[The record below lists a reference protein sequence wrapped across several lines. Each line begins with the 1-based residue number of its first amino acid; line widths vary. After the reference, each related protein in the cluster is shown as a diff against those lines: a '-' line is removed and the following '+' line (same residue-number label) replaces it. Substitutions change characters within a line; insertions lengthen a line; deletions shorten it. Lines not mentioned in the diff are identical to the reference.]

1 MFWDQVAWIYDL
13 FADGLNRKANRA
25 LCDAVAQEIS
35 SSDEVLEC
43 ACGTGLLSAP
53 IAARCRS
60 LVATD
65 FSAPMLRQ
73 AQKKCCRFKNI
84 SFEQADILHL
94 RFPDNRFE
102 GFIAYKLPGEKLGL
116 QTFLPLLRGVFQ
128 SLSFR
133 ELLSFAACMKTGGPS
148 LRDRF
153 DREKKPYIFV
163 GMVCVREE
171 YQHQGYMRKLL
182 EPVFSEADRLGA
194 YRWFWTRMPGPNA
207 KNTCTSAW
215 SLPECATSARTEHS
229 MI

>member
-1 MFWDQVAWIYDL
+1 M
-13 FADGLNRKANRA
+13 R
-25 LCDAVAQEIS
+25 
-35 SSDEVLEC
+35 
-43 ACGTGLLSAP
+43 
-53 IAARCRS
+53 
-60 LVATD
+60 
-65 FSAPMLRQ
+65 

>member
-1 MFWDQVAWIYDL
+1 MNQPVRTLDERYIEDIGHAFGYYDYGQEAGL
-13 FADGLNRKANRA
+13 ASFFRGPEQTAAYIRGFARGMLQGGF
-25 LCDAVAQEIS
+25 LHTM
-35 SSDEVLEC
+35 SD
-43 ACGTGLLSAP
+43 
-53 IAARCRS
+53 
-60 LVATD
+60 
-65 FSAPMLRQ
+65 
-73 AQKKCCRFKNI
+73 
-84 SFEQADILHL
+84 
-94 RFPDNRFE
+94 RFE

-182 EPVFSEADRLGA
+182 EPVFSEADRLGVPVVLDTDA
-194 YRWFWTRMPGPNA
+194 RSKCEKYLHLGMELAGTRDLGAHGTLYDLMKYP
-207 KNTCTSAW
+207 KK
-215 SLPECATSARTEHS
+215 
-229 MI
+229 

>member
-65 FSAPMLRQ
+65 FSAPMLRL

-94 RFPDNRFE
+94 RFPDNRFDAVVAANVLHLLDHPEQALSELNRVCRPGGKLILTTYMNRTGKGKTNAVSGAIGRAGADFKREFTPESYRAFLKGAGCAAVRLTVCE
-102 GFIAYKLPGEKLGL
+102 GLIPCAVAVVHK
-116 QTFLPLLRGVFQ
+116 
-128 SLSFR
+128 
-133 ELLSFAACMKTGGPS
+133 
-148 LRDRF
+148 
-153 DREKKPYIFV
+153 
-163 GMVCVREE
+163 
-171 YQHQGYMRKLL
+171 
-182 EPVFSEADRLGA
+182 
-194 YRWFWTRMPGPNA
+194 PNA
-207 KNTCTSAW
+207 EEVSV
-215 SLPECATSARTEHS
+215 
-229 MI
+229 